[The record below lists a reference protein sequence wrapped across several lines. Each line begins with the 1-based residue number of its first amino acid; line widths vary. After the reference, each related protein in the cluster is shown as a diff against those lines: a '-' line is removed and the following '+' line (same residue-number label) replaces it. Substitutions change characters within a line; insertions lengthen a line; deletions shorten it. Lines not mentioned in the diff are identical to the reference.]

1 MEAKVLKS
9 IIPNLFLII
18 ALLINAAEAII
29 DPSKGK
35 VIVVVTLVIVIGLSY
50 SIIRHYRE
58 ENREEDRDNAYWCS
72 FAAFFAGFFCLL
84 ASFIIYYA

>member
-58 ENREEDRDNAYWCS
+58 EDRDNAYWCS
-72 FAAFFAGFFCLL
+72 LAAFFAGFFCLL